1 MFVWKQSNIVCH
13 SPEEGHLRYEKEVA
27 QQLVFEL
34 REEVVVA
41 VVDDEFGD
49 QRCEHGDEKVAVV
62 VVVVDRA
69 RNIDQKGRQSN
80 QNRKGGELRVE
91 IDEMG
96 ESDFQIEAV
105 AALFVVVV
113 VVEHFSVAHTFQVL
127 YIQMLLGLRSN

>member
-1 MFVWKQSNIVCH
+1 MFVWKQSNIVCP

-41 VVDDEFGD
+41 VVDDEVGD
-49 QRCEHGDEKVAVV
+49 QHGDGKVAVV
-62 VVVVDRA
+62 VVAVDRA
-69 RNIDQKGRQSN
+69 RNIDRKGRQSN

-91 IDEMG
+91 IDEIG
-96 ESDFQIEAV
+96 ESDSQIEAV
-105 AALFVVVV
+105 AVV